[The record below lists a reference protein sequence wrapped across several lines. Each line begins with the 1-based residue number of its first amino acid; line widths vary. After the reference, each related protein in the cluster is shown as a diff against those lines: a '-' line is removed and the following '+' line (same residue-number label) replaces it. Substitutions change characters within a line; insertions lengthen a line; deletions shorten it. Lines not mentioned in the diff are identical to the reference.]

1 VIAVVIMP
9 SLKNHRHELMAQ
21 GVAKGLTQTKA
32 YIEAGY
38 SQSDA
43 RAKSSRLLATNGN
56 IQGRV
61 KELQKQAAI
70 LCELTVADLIEE
82 LEHSRQL
89 AARAETP
96 QSSAMVAATMAKAK
110 LLGFLV
116 TRPEVSAPKVLPI
129 DYSEKVAE
137 LTDAE
142 LNRFRDLGII
152 TIED

>member
-9 SLKNHRHELMAQ
+9 SLKNNRHELMAQ

-38 SQSDA
+38 SQGDA

-61 KELQKQAAI
+61 KELQNQAAI
-70 LCELTVADLIEE
+70 RCELSVADLIKE
-82 LEHSRQL
+82 LEHTRQL

-96 QSSAMVAATMAKAK
+96 QTSAMVAATMAKAK

-116 TRPEVSAPKVLPI
+116 TRPKMSEQKFEPIQNNYITPSSVSCVDGYDTEA
-129 DYSEKVAE
+129 
-137 LTDAE
+137 
-142 LNRFRDLGII
+142 
-152 TIED
+152 